1 MDSVAGVRYRYLCK
15 RDKAGVVPSESLLM
29 MHVQAQKAIAYW
41 TGKMGVR
48 PSDCPI
54 MGMKVAGFD
63 LVVEKSHP
71 SFLVKVLGC
80 LRESWREITSGEK
93 TFSLKEGNAFSF
105 ILPQESDAILA
116 LAGLRSV
123 FVGDKFNPDSAR
135 SQAKAELPKL
145 EGLSCRLEFEARL
158 LPCHVVSLV
167 AMLEAFIKDE
177 PVQDAMPMRGLIR
190 LFVPLLMV
198 HLESWAVKKQD
209 LRK

>member
-1 MDSVAGVRYRYLCK
+1 MTVLSWD
-15 RDKAGVVPSESLLM
+15 ESR
-29 MHVQAQKAIAYW
+29 W
-41 TGKMGVR
+41 FR
-48 PSDCPI
+48 
-54 MGMKVAGFD
+54 
-63 LVVEKSHP
+63 LVVEKSHA

-80 LRESWREITSGEK
+80 LREFWREITSGEK
-93 TFSLKEGNAFSF
+93 TFSLREGNAFSF

-123 FVGDKFNPDSAR
+123 FAGDKFTPDSAR